1 MAGLDVLIADDSEI
15 AREALRNMVQGLG
28 WKATAVDSGEAAVH
42 HVATQTGSR
51 IPVEVLL
58 LDWKMPGMDGL
69 AAAKA
74 IRHELKAACDPIV
87 IMVTAYERDEL
98 FAQADCGLADGV
110 LNKPVTPSALYNAVS
125 RALRLRQGGTE
136 RAPNRPRQRLAGV
149 RILVVDDSEINREVA
164 QRIFAYEGADI
175 VLACDGRQAVDRLE
189 GHPGCVDIVLM
200 DVQMPGL
207 NGYEATREIRLMP
220 ALRQLPIV
228 ALTAGVFQEQ
238 RELAQTAGMNGFLS
252 KPFDVD
258 AAIGLI
264 IQLTGGK
271 AGQLALE
278 APAAAP
284 FAAAFSSDLP
294 GLAVTSGLAVW
305 DEVLVR
311 IRTHLKVLSAERQM
325 KKSYDRLKEAE
336 TLRDSLVHMMVHD
349 LRSPLTVMMVSLEMV
364 QADSGGLLPPESRDT
379 LAATFRATQRM
390 ARMVNTVLDLSKL
403 EAGRMSM
410 HLQPC
415 DLAGLLQEV
424 VDSQRDLAGSRRLA
438 LEVPMPISVRADRDL
453 LFRVF
458 QNLISNAIKFT
469 PEGKGIW
476 IRAEEAEG
484 WALIRFID
492 QGPGILPQD
501 RERIFEKFGQVEGR
515 GKPGWASSGLGLPF
529 CKLAVEAHQGTLGL
543 ESAPGEGSCF
553 LLRLPV

>member
-1 MAGLDVLIADDSEI
+1 
-15 AREALRNMVQGLG
+15 
-28 WKATAVDSGEAAVH
+28 
-42 HVATQTGSR
+42 
-51 IPVEVLL
+51 
-58 LDWKMPGMDGL
+58 
-69 AAAKA
+69 
-74 IRHELKAACDPIV
+74 
-87 IMVTAYERDEL
+87 
-98 FAQADCGLADGV
+98 
-110 LNKPVTPSALYNAVS
+110 
-125 RALRLRQGGTE
+125 
-136 RAPNRPRQRLAGV
+136 
-149 RILVVDDSEINREVA
+149 
-164 QRIFAYEGADI
+164 
-175 VLACDGRQAVDRLE
+175 
-189 GHPGCVDIVLM
+189 
-200 DVQMPGL
+200 
-207 NGYEATREIRLMP
+207 
-220 ALRQLPIV
+220 
-228 ALTAGVFQEQ
+228 
-238 RELAQTAGMNGFLS
+238 
-252 KPFDVD
+252 
-258 AAIGLI
+258 
-264 IQLTGGK
+264 
-271 AGQLALE
+271 
-278 APAAAP
+278 
-284 FAAAFSSDLP
+284 
-294 GLAVTSGLAVW
+294 
-305 DEVLVR
+305 
-311 IRTHLKVLSAERQM
+311 
-325 KKSYDRLKEAE
+325 
-336 TLRDSLVHMMVHD
+336 MMVHD